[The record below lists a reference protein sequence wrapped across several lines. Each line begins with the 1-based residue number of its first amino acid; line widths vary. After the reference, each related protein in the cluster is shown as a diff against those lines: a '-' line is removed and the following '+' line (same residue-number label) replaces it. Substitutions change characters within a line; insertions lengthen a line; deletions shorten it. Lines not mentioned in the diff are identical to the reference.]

1 MNRAR
6 CRCGVRAKAALLSSW
21 FAFVA
26 TARAEPRTDAGLV
39 WQAPSTCPDGVEVR
53 ARIERRLGMPIDRA
67 VHGIEVEIASEGG
80 GGGGPR
86 SFVARIDLRGVT
98 VANEIRV
105 LSSARCDELTDAVA
119 VVIARVA
126 MENRQPPDEDRSV
139 RIAVHAPEP
148 EPPQVWGGGVR
159 TLGISGVG
167 AQPRVGV
174 GGELAAYARH
184 QALYAELAQQ
194 WWLPSSRTLHSGA
207 PGRVDIRLQA
217 TALRLG
223 WGPASLPLRGWV
235 AGELGSI
242 EGKGIALNNDHI
254 GTAMWVGVGG
264 GVGVAWPMTPR
275 VRLVGVIEVAVPF
288 QRPRF
293 VLQDGTDIYRPDQA
307 TARCGLGLE
316 VGWQ

>member
-1 MNRAR
+1 LLVNWL
-6 CRCGVRAKAALLSSW
+6 CLLSW
-21 FAFVA
+21 PWLALVA
-26 TARAEPRTDAGLV
+26 TADAEPRTDAGLV
-39 WQAPSTCPDGVEVR
+39 WQAPSTCPDADEVR

-67 VHGIEVEIASEGG
+67 VHDIEVEIAPEGG
-80 GGGGPR
+80 R
-86 SFVARIDLRGVT
+86 FVARIDLRGVT
-98 VANEIRV
+98 VANEVRV

-126 MENRQPPDEDRSV
+126 VENRQPPDEDRSV
-139 RIAVHAPEP
+139 RIAVHASEP
-148 EPPQVWGGGVR
+148 VPPRVWGGGVR

-174 GGELAAYARH
+174 GGEIAAYARH
-184 QALYAELAQQ
+184 QALFAELAQQ
-194 WWLPSSRTLHSGA
+194 WWLPSSRTLHAGA
-207 PGRVDIRLQA
+207 PGRVDIRLRA

-223 WGPASLPLRGWV
+223 WGSESLPLRGWV

-242 EGKGIALNNDHI
+242 EGKGVALNNDHV
-254 GTAMWVGVGG
+254 GTAMWAGAGA
-264 GVGVAWPMTPR
+264 GVGVAWPMAPR

-293 VLQDGTDIYRPDQA
+293 VLQGGAELYRPDPA